1 MTNNG
6 LPLFIG
12 RDQELELLLACLK
25 AGLNLL
31 IEGPV
36 GVGKTRV
43 AQEAAVR

>member
-1 MTNNG
+1 MTDDG

-12 RDQELELLLACLK
+12 RDQELELMACLK

-31 IEGPV
+31 IEGSV
-36 GVGKTRV
+36 GVGKIRL